1 KVLDQDF
8 DGDRLAHLFR
18 EPRAAL
24 VVAQRAEALA
34 QGGSDAVP
42 AVEGAS
48 HLVQQHDRRPVSGK
62 LEVDAN
68 AVGVDPGHGRPPG
81 FATGIEAWALA
92 KFNTGGRG

>member
-1 KVLDQDF
+1 LDQDF
-8 DGDRLAHLFR
+8 GGDWLAHLSR

-42 AVEGAS
+42 AVERAS

-62 LEVDAN
+62 LKVDAD
-68 AVGVDPGHGRPPG
+68 AVGVHPGHGRPPA
-81 FATGIEAWALA
+81 FAPGIEAWTLA
-92 KFNTGGRG
+92 KFNTTRPA